1 MSQNN
6 TNRDIRRFETD
17 ADGNTT
23 KVLLNTDEPL
33 GLLDG
38 DYQEQLEELENRL
51 NAITGGAYSN
61 TVQITHGGTGAD
73 NANDA
78 MTNLVSILDSLVS
91 SDQFGYSFIA
101 QRTSGSG
108 SGGVYR
114 ISQSAVAEQIGA
126 LKASNN
132 LSDLLNTLTGL
143 QNLYHDVPIAESQG
157 GVPLKAWF
165 DSLYVMLG
173 RIVGTGVD
181 NYYIE
186 PNRYTLKDLVDNYLS
201 EYFTKKSND
210 LSDLNSISDAV
221 SNLIDGLSS
230 AGIPVINQNVEL
242 MAKQPR
248 FPSGTGKITL
258 EDIFDNYL
266 LSAFNTEYGMTKD
279 LSTEKYVFDGIAEKA
294 DVADATL
301 AMATSDLA
309 SRVHFGDRLFN
320 TAVVS
325 VTATGQTTVTKT
337 FTSTTETPIFNIL
350 SVTPVHIIG
359 LSNSVKVNGYTVT
372 LETPASSGDDAIYT
386 VTVDVEALGT
396 NVNFDLEFLYCYK
409 YVG

>member
-51 NAITGGAYSN
+51 NAITGGAYSD
-61 TVQITHGGTGAD
+61 TVQITHGGTGAESAAGALSNLLSNGLSYVTTHNGVIPVFD
-73 NANDA
+73 PNTANGVLYGL
-78 MTNLVSILDSLVS
+78 TG
-91 SDQFGYSFIA
+91 SDFAQQFGL
-101 QRTSGSG
+101 
-108 SGGVYR
+108 
-114 ISQSAVAEQIGA
+114 

-132 LSDLLNTLTGL
+132 LSDLQNALTSL
-143 QNLYHDVPIAESQG
+143 QNLYHNVPIAEPQG

-165 DSLYVMLG
+165 DGIYVMLG
-173 RIVGTGVD
+173 RIVGTGGD

-201 EYFTKKSND
+201 EYLLQKGND
-210 LSDLNSISDAV
+210 LSDLDSISNAV
-221 SNLIDGLSS
+221 SNLINGLSS
-230 AGIPVINQNVEL
+230 AGIPVINRNVEL
-242 MAKQPR
+242 MAKQPG

-279 LSTEKYVFDGIAEKA
+279 VSTEKYIFDGIAQKA

-301 AMATSDLA
+301 AMATSDPA

-337 FTSTTETPIFNIL
+337 FTSTAETPIFNIL
-350 SVTPVHIIG
+350 SVTPVNIIG

-372 LETPASSGDDAIYT
+372 LENPASSGDDAIYT
-386 VTVDVEALGT
+386 VTADVEALGT